1 MRCQE
6 TFRADRKSEIDNP
19 EVDYPLQRI
28 GYTDNCLHSFAVTL
42 IELPGLR
49 EAAQGPCDAASS
61 SPGLQRPTTEEFGF
75 ELSNLYIT
83 KEDLVEVLC
92 NKFKAEILKA

>member
-6 TFRADRKSEIDNP
+6 TFRGDRKSEIDNP

-28 GYTDNCLHSFAVTL
+28 ALVFGNFNR
-42 IELPGLR
+42 LPGLR
-49 EAAQGPCDAASS
+49 EAAQGLCDAASS
-61 SPGLQRPTTEEFGF
+61 SPGLQRPKTEEFGF

-83 KEDLVEVLC
+83 KEDLVEVFC
-92 NKFKAEILKA
+92 NKFKA

>member
-1 MRCQE
+1 MLPYHRQTGSYRPLCL
-6 TFRADRKSEIDNP
+6 KS
-19 EVDYPLQRI
+19 RI
-28 GYTDNCLHSFAVTL
+28 IGS

-49 EAAQGPCDAASS
+49 EAAQGLCDAASS
-61 SPGLQRPTTEEFGF
+61 SSSLQRPKTEEFGF

-83 KEDLVEVLC
+83 KEDLVEVFC